1 MTTLRNTLLFTLTI
15 AALALVVA
23 VPVAMANT
31 ISYTTYIAS
40 TPTDFTNLA
49 LSPSVSKFNTSLG
62 TLNSVTVKLNVSGSA
77 ATSVSEKS
85 GTKGTFKVNESS
97 KVTLG
102 STNSSLNTA
111 LNSLN
116 ETVTYSSAI
125 TTLWNPADP
134 VSPFYPASY
143 NFGTVSLTGTAPTE
157 TINPTYFSLF
167 EGAGTLILDASSVSG
182 YSFQGGGNNQTA
194 TISNDD
200 SGSVIVTY
208 DYTPG
213 NPPVV
218 PEPGTLTLFGTG
230 LLGLAGALRYKFMKS
245 R

>member
-1 MTTLRNTLLFTLTI
+1 MKTLRNSLIILAFAVVVSIARADTI
-15 AALALVVA
+15 V
-23 VPVAMANT
+23 
-31 ISYTTYIAS
+31 SYTTYLAS

-49 LSPSVSKFNTSLG
+49 LSPSVPEFNTSLG
-62 TLNSVTVKLNVSGSA
+62 TLHSVTVKLNVSGSA
-77 ATSVSEKS
+77 ATSVSETP

-111 LNSLN
+111 LNSLS

-143 NFGTVSLTGTAPTE
+143 NFGTVTLTGSAPTE
-157 TINPTYFSLF
+157 TINVAYLTVF
-167 EGAGTLILDASSVSG
+167 EGAGSLFFDATSVSG
-182 YSFQGGGNNQTA
+182 YSFSGGGNNQNA

-200 SGSVIVTY
+200 SGTVTVTY

-213 NPPVV
+213 SPPII
-218 PEPGTLTLFGTG
+218 PEPSTLTLFGTG
-230 LLGLAGALRYKFMKS
+230 LLGLAGALRYKFTKS